1 MKLLV
6 GNILSNKHRFSEK
19 LGLQWYDVIVWPI
32 ILTIITVSR
41 EDKER
46 KIRYDINKGVN
57 WDKLDDTCAE
67 IMQYSCSI
75 EEKGRPWWLLSAKRP
90 NIDSI
95 DHST

>member
-57 WDKLDDTCAE
+57 WDK
-67 IMQYSCSI
+67 
-75 EEKGRPWWLLSAKRP
+75 
-90 NIDSI
+90 
-95 DHST
+95 